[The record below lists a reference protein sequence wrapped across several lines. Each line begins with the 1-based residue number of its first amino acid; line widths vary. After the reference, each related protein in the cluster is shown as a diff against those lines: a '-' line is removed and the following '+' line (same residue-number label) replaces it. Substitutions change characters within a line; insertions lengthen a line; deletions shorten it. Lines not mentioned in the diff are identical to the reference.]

1 MAGALKEI
9 TETAYSASFLDIYLK
24 FDINGKLSTNLSE
37 NRDDINIGVYISQPV
52 YDARASSLYSEFHV
66 TVFRLL
72 KSMTFKNRKFF

>member
-24 FDINGKLSTNLSE
+24 FDINGKLSTKLSE
-37 NRDDINIGVYISQPV
+37 NRRHQYWSYISQPV